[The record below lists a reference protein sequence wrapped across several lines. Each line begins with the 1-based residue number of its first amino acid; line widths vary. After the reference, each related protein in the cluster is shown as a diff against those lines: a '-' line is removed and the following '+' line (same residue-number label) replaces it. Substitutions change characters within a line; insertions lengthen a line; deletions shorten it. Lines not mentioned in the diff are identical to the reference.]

1 MTMATAKNRPTK
13 NVRGV
18 KAKVKKTAQNGIGPE
33 KAADKYKADK
43 KRHLTVA
50 GPTKE
55 TAKSSGATTMRDR
68 PDKARDSQQIGS
80 HRGRPK
86 ASAGVMHMAACS
98 GKKPA
103 SIRPS

>member
-1 MTMATAKNRPTK
+1 MATAKNRLAK
-13 NVRGV
+13 NAYGV
-18 KAKVKKTAQNGIGPE
+18 KAKVKKTAQNGVGPK
-33 KAADKYKADK
+33 KAADEDKADK

-50 GPTKE
+50 GPTKK
-55 TAKSSGATTMRDR
+55 TAKSNGATMLRDR
-68 PDKARDSQQIGS
+68 PAKASDSQQTRS
-80 HRGRPK
+80 HRERPK